1 MKYILENGVF
11 KLNRF
16 NTNLK
21 SFVEENRCELDS
33 DKVKNAILLWMNG
46 NWYEKMSHDLELETH
61 QVLRLINSFISY
73 NIQTVISSV
82 IRLKELNTK
91 EYILP
96 TQLANWSSYLQHGIN
111 SQLQLDLIELGL
123 IDRVAVLELAKFL
136 NQSDYQHEDYKTIKS
151 FLLFN
156 GVEITEAIRE
166 RLPVISYHKLR
177 TFINRL
183 NMRNIL

>member
-1 MKYILENGVF
+1 
-11 KLNRF
+11 
-16 NTNLK
+16 
-21 SFVEENRCELDS
+21 
-33 DKVKNAILLWMNG
+33 MNG
-46 NWYEKMSHDLELETH
+46 SWYERLSNELELETH

-123 IDRVAVLELAKFL
+123 IDRVAVLEISKYLVAL
-136 NQSDYQHEDYKTIKS
+136 GYEHEDYKTIKS

-166 RLPVISYHKLR
+166 NLPAISYNKLR
-177 TFINRL
+177 TFANRL

>member
-1 MKYILENGVF
+1 
-11 KLNRF
+11 
-16 NTNLK
+16 
-21 SFVEENRCELDS
+21 
-33 DKVKNAILLWMNG
+33 MNG
-46 NWYEKMSHDLELETH
+46 NWYERLSNELELETH

-73 NIQTVISSV
+73 NIQIVISSV

-123 IDRVAVLELAKFL
+123 IDRVSVLELSNYL
-136 NQSDYQHEDYKTIKS
+136 NLIGYQHVDYKTIKS

-156 GVEITEAIRE
+156 GVEITEAIRQN
-166 RLPVISYHKLR
+166 LPVISYHKMR

-183 NMRNIL
+183 NMRNIQ